1 MEIGIMSYDL
11 AFHRPFLIDQNRWFN
26 DLELRLECLDKLKE
40 YQEGRKKSLF
50 DCLKMTVLK
59 RESELIYRHS

>member
-26 DLELRLECLDKLKE
+26 DLELRLECLD
-40 YQEGRKKSLF
+40 
-50 DCLKMTVLK
+50 
-59 RESELIYRHS
+59 IN